1 MDKQKFPQ
9 LLSEE
14 RTRRGYTQKQV
25 AEALGVSDKTY
36 SKWET
41 GVNEMT
47 VETLCRLAEFYGCS
61 PAVFFAE
68 ERPAQG
74 SPTQRDLK
82 TMTPVQAF
90 LYLREMIDEAYA
102 VFSDFEWMRNPG
114 LGADENLPT
123 LPAPENDLG
132 GFISI
137 GDGFLLRQWD
147 ADADLRLLLL
157 PSENGNA
164 WLKEETEALSAL
176 FRALSH
182 AELTALLLLSPED
195 SWFTPEYLSRETDL
209 SVEEVRESMELF
221 CRLRLSFRR
230 TTRTPGGSRETYS
243 RPNTR
248 LLRAIL
254 TLAHRLVTKGEGE
267 VHNVTS

>member
-9 LLSEE
+9 LLAEE

-25 AEALGVSDKTY
+25 AEALGISDKTY

-82 TMTPVQAF
+82 TMTPVQTF

-102 VFSDFEWMRNPG
+102 LFSDFERMKNPG
-114 LGADENLPT
+114 PGADERLPA
-123 LPAPENDLG
+123 LPAPEDEPG

-147 ADADLRLLLL
+147 RDADLRLLLL
-157 PSENGNA
+157 PSETRYA
-164 WLKEETEALSAL
+164 WLKEEAAALSAL
-176 FRALSH
+176 FRALSRT
-182 AELTALLLLSPED
+182 ELTALLLLSPEG
-195 SWFTPEYLSRETDL
+195 SWFTPEYLSRETGF
-209 SVEEVRESMELF
+209 SAEEVRESMELL

-230 TTRTPGGSRETYS
+230 TSRTTEGSRETYS
-243 RPNTR
+243 RPDTR

-254 TLAHRLVTKGEGE
+254 TLAHRLVTKGEG
-267 VHNVTS
+267 VVYNVIS

>member
-1 MDKQKFPQ
+1 MEKQKFPR
-9 LLSEE
+9 LLAEE

-25 AEALGVSDKTY
+25 ALALGVSDKTY

-90 LYLREMIDEAYA
+90 LYLREMIDETYE
-102 VFSDFEWMRNPG
+102 VFSDFEWMRNPDP
-114 LGADENLPT
+114 GADERLPI
-123 LPAPENDLG
+123 LPATKDEPG

-164 WLKEETEALSAL
+164 WLTKETEALSAL

-195 SWFTPEYLSRETDL
+195 SWFTPEYLSRETGL
-209 SVEEVRESMELF
+209 SAEEVQESMELL
-221 CRLRLSFRR
+221 CRLRLSLRR
-230 TTRTPGGSRETYS
+230 TARTTEGSRETYS
-243 RPNTR
+243 RPETR

-267 VHNVTS
+267 VHNVIS